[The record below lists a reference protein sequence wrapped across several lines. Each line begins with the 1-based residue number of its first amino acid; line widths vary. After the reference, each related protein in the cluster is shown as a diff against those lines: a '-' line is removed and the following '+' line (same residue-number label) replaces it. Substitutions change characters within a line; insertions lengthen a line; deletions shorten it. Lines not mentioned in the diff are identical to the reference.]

1 MAKNIPNGR
10 KIYKYTFM
18 YYVLFISRPS
28 QIYHIGDFWCAN
40 MFTIWQPLSC
50 LGDKEHSLSLSLSL
64 SLGMFSVF
72 WYLFSILIKLTF
84 CCKILWFS
92 GNWYQA
98 ISHPLQEFTQD
109 YIGFEFRM
117 GLKVFREIIALV
129 YIELICNV
137 GLI

>member
-1 MAKNIPNGR
+1 MYYSFQDPP
-10 KIYKYTFM
+10 KYTTLGIFG
-18 YYVLFISRPS
+18 V
-28 QIYHIGDFWCAN
+28 QICLLSGNPGDARGQR
-40 MFTIWQPLSC
+40 T
-50 LGDKEHSLSLSLSL
+50 HSI

-109 YIGFEFRM
+109 YIGFEFRR